1 MSLIG
6 GTCTYFKLAEERT
19 PVAILSSTCDL
30 VLGPC
35 RMNVMVRSFSLSGGS
50 HVWVLLSPSR
60 G

>member
-30 VLGPC
+30 
-35 RMNVMVRSFSLSGGS
+35 
-50 HVWVLLSPSR
+50 WVLLSPSR